1 MAEQGKSVRMTR
13 LAKKRAAM
21 AEEERPAKKRVV
33 LGEITNSSNVVV
45 NAGGS
50 EEPPQKQP
58 KSKTKGKGVKKASTT
73 ATKLEETKDNDN
85 EDKSDDPQMCG
96 PYVSEIYDY
105 LHNMEVKKV
114 HHCFFDWFF
123 FFFQLVLL
131 SIGCSSILR
140 ETNVCN
146 LWIIYRSISLRLEN
160 ILEFWDWNAIIY

>member
-58 KSKTKGKGVKKASTT
+58 KSKTKAKGVKKASTT
-73 ATKLEETKDNDN
+73 ATKLEETKDKDN

-123 FFFQLVLL
+123 FSVGSFINWVFVDFKRNECLQSVNYILV
-131 SIGCSSILR
+131 
-140 ETNVCN
+140 
-146 LWIIYRSISLRLEN
+146 Y
-160 ILEFWDWNAIIY
+160 